1 MTYGNNT
8 RTRGRHLNADAMVIV
23 FAKAPV
29 PGSVKTRLI
38 PTLGANHA
46 AMLHAALVER
56 ALLTAARSQ
65 ADVLLAC
72 TPSVDE
78 HFFIECGEDFDIDLT
93 SQGEGDLGE
102 RMLRALN
109 AALKSHS
116 RAAIVGADC
125 PAVTARHIDTALA
138 ALSTHDVS
146 IIPAEDGGYVL
157 IAARRIHA
165 AMFAG
170 IAWGTDTVMAQQRR
184 ALAAVGLSLHES
196 APLWD
201 VDRPDDLAQLK
212 ALKPPLAYS
221 WPD

>member
-1 MTYGNNT
+1 MK
-8 RTRGRHLNADAMVIV
+8 ADALVVV

-38 PTLGANHA
+38 PTLGADQA

-56 ALLTAARSQ
+56 ALLTATRSQ

-72 TPSVDE
+72 TPNVEE
-78 HFFIECGEDFDIDLT
+78 HFFTECAEDFHVSLS

-109 AALKSHS
+109 AALESHS
-116 RAAIVGADC
+116 HAAIVGADC
-125 PAVTARHIDTALA
+125 PAVTAKHIDAALA

-157 IAARRIHA
+157 IAARRTHP
-165 AMFAG
+165 AMFAH
-170 IAWGTDTVMAQQRR
+170 IAWGTDAVMAQQRR

-196 APLWD
+196 TPLWD
-201 VDRPDDLAQLK
+201 VDRPDDLARLK
-212 ALKPPLAYS
+212 ALRPPLAYS
-221 WPD
+221 LPE

>member
-1 MTYGNNT
+1 
-8 RTRGRHLNADAMVIV
+8 MVIV

-38 PTLGANHA
+38 PTLGADHA

-56 ALLTAARSQ
+56 ALLTATRSHTG
-65 ADVLLAC
+65 VLLAC
-72 TPSVDE
+72 TPSADE
-78 HFFIECGEDFDIDLT
+78 HFFLECAEDFGIKLT
-93 SQGEGDLGE
+93 EQGEGDLGE

-109 AALKSHS
+109 AALESHS
-116 RAAIVGADC
+116 GAGIVGADC
-125 PAVTARHIDTALA
+125 PAVTAKHIDAA
-138 ALSTHDVS
+138 IDALSTHDVS

-157 IAARRIHA
+157 IAARRTHP
-165 AMFAG
+165 AMFAN
-170 IAWGTDTVMAQQRR
+170 IEWGTDAVMAQQRR

-201 VDRPDDLAQLK
+201 VDRPEDLPRLK

>member
-1 MTYGNNT
+1 MKAN
-8 RTRGRHLNADAMVIV
+8 AMVLV

-38 PTLGANHA
+38 PSLGADHA

-56 ALLTAARSQ
+56 ALLTATRSQ
-65 ADVLLAC
+65 AEVLLAC
-72 TPSVDE
+72 TPSADE
-78 HFFIECGEDFDIDLT
+78 HFFIECAEDFDIDLT
-93 SQGEGDLGE
+93 AQGEGDLGE

-109 AALKSHS
+109 AALESHS

-125 PAVTARHIDTALA
+125 PVVTAKHIDA
-138 ALSTHDVS
+138 ALGALGAHDVS

-157 IAARRIHA
+157 IAARRTHP
-165 AMFAG
+165 AMFAD
-170 IAWGTDTVMAQQRR
+170 IAWGTNTVMAQQRR

-201 VDRPDDLAQLK
+201 VDRPDDLARLK